1 MTNEQRHGYQLC
13 HNSTQV
19 MAGFSKKSEQAT
31 DRRFEALQDHQYECQ
46 MFKAKQQMRCQGQIQ
61 RNTSINAHNTQLL
74 AIWDRTGGDPP
85 QLLVPDLTPV
95 PEPTPPKRPAT
106 RRADA

>member
-1 MTNEQRHGYQLC
+1 
-13 HNSTQV
+13 
-19 MAGFSKKSEQAT
+19 
-31 DRRFEALQDHQYECQ
+31 
-46 MFKAKQQMRCQGQIQ
+46 MFKAKQQIYVMRCQGQIQ
-61 RNTSINAHNTQLL
+61 RNTSIKAHNTQLL

-95 PEPTPPKRPAT
+95 PEPTPPKHPAT